1 MSGDPN
7 CMLSFPVAT
16 ANPRG
21 KMGLES
27 ITQQIRQEIS
37 KIESGITST
46 RRQSE
51 EDDTGTAQNFS
62 GWEKKNC
69 SGPKS
74 KVGEN
79 QGREVEKNDRC
90 RLRCD

>member
-1 MSGDPN
+1 M
-7 CMLSFPVAT
+7 
-16 ANPRG
+16 
-21 KMGLES
+21 
-27 ITQQIRQEIS
+27 
-37 KIESGITST
+37 ESGITST

-51 EDDTGTAQNFS
+51 EDDPGTAQNFS

-79 QGREVEKNDRC
+79 QGREVENIDRC
-90 RLRCD
+90 RLRCRLRCD